1 MPICHVT
8 SFPAARITWV
18 KVLDNLV
25 QSRVVLKDGQLSIL
39 NAQKKD
45 SGLYK
50 CTATNQLGHDS
61 AVTQLN
67 VVELPQFTV
76 RPPSKLEVSAA
87 QNVTVR
93 CQATGDPQ
101 PKVTWM
107 KESGVLPVGR
117 SKVSLDGTLKIWN
130 IKEEDSGIY
139 ICVASSNE
147 VLRVFSALRLT
158 ILKRGKNRLTLFF
171 FIMRPHFSCKRIIKL
186 H

>member
-1 MPICHVT
+1 MT
-8 SFPAARITWV
+8 SFPPAEITWV
-18 KVLDNLV
+18 KEHGNLEEA
-25 QSRVVLKDGQLSIL
+25 RAVVSDGQLSII
-39 NAQKKD
+39 NAEKTD

-50 CTATNQLGHDS
+50 CTASNKLGHES
-61 AVTQLN
+61 AVTDLN
-67 VVELPQFTV
+67 VVELPRFTV
-76 RPPSKLEVSAA
+76 RPPSQLEVNTV

-101 PKVTWM
+101 PKVTWI

-147 VLRVFSALRLT
+147 VHKAFSALRLT
-158 ILKRGKNRLTLFF
+158 IRGRSRFELLCY
-171 FIMRPHFSCKRIIKL
+171 IMWAAFPVSKIVQSL
-186 H
+186 HQPM